1 MKFRLGLLIGV
12 ALGAAILGVGVL
24 LANAASIGMTSQRLS
39 VRNAGVIVPLSAP
52 TLSQVA
58 SAGGNGGLTS
68 VTSSATLSA
77 GTSNASGSL
86 NFKLWSDASCTV
98 QFGSTSSVSV
108 AGANGVVYVSDALVP
123 MLAGTYRWTVDY
135 SGDAN
140 NLSITGGC
148 GVSGSTVVI
157 TVGPAAKV
165 AFTQQPNGGAST
177 VAWTTQ
183 PKVTVQDAGG
193 NTIVGSTAAV
203 TLAIGT
209 NPNSGVLVCTT
220 NPKAAVAGIVTFAG
234 CMIDKAAGG
243 YTLTATSGA
252 LAGAT
257 SSTFTIT
264 VGVATKLVYS
274 QQPGGADATAVW
286 STQPSVE
293 VQDAGGNVVTSSS
306 ASITLAIG
314 TNPAA
319 GVLTCATNPLAAS
332 SGTAAFAGCKI
343 SKTGVGYTLTASASG
358 LTSATS
364 SAFNITAAPL
374 TYTAV
379 GTASTA
385 TSNATVALNYPA
397 GSVANDLM
405 ILIEINAAG
414 GNTTTPAGWTLR
426 ANQSTNSPAN
436 FGIKVWTRLSAGE
449 TSVNLAFK
457 SGAAG
462 STAWVTRYTRSSGYP
477 PNPATATATV
487 RSGVS
492 AASATFTP
500 SPNLTTNAANARV
513 ISIAAVRSLNTLSLG
528 TPQTFS
534 SRLAQTSTP
543 AGGQGI
549 SLALSDSL
557 QVVNPS
563 TPLSPTWAQSGTAA
577 QWAWATIAWS

>member
-1 MKFRLGLLIGV
+1 MKFRLGLLLGV
-12 ALGAAILGVGVL
+12 ALGASILGVGVL
-24 LANAASIGMTSQRLS
+24 LANAASIGMTSQQLS
-39 VRNAGVIVPLSAP
+39 VRNAGVMVPLSAP

-58 SAGGNGGLTS
+58 AAGGNGGLTS

-77 GTSNASGSL
+77 GTSNATGTLS
-86 NFKLWSDASCTV
+86 FKLWSDASCTV
-98 QFGSTSSVSV
+98 QFGSTSSVPV
-108 AGANGVVYVSDALVP
+108 AGANGVTYVSGALVP

-135 SGDAN
+135 SGDAD

-157 TVGPAAKV
+157 TIGPAAKV
-165 AFTQQPNGGAST
+165 AFTQQPGGGDAT

-183 PKVTVQDAGG
+183 PIVTVQDAGG
-193 NTIVGSTAAV
+193 NTIVGSTASV

-209 NPNSGVLVCTT
+209 NPNSGVLTCTA

-234 CMIDKAAGG
+234 CKIDKAAVG
-243 YTLTATSGA
+243 YMLTASSA
-252 LAGAT
+252 LLTGAT
-257 SSTFTIT
+257 SSTFTIN
-264 VGVATKLVYS
+264 VGAATKLAYS
-274 QQPGGADATAVW
+274 QEPGGADATVVW
-286 STQPSVE
+286 STQPSVV

-306 ASITLAIG
+306 ASITLTIG
-314 TNPAA
+314 TNPAS
-319 GVLTCATNPLAAS
+319 GVLACTTNPLAAL
-332 SGTAAFAGCKI
+332 SGTATFAGCKI
-343 SKTGVGYTLTASASG
+343 SKTGVGYTLIASSSG
-358 LTSATS
+358 LTSVTS

-374 TYTAV
+374 SYVAV
-379 GTASTA
+379 GAASTA
-385 TSNATVALNYPA
+385 TSNTTVAVNYPA

-405 ILIEINAAG
+405 ILIEINSTN
-414 GNTTTPAGWTLR
+414 GNTATPSGWTLL
-426 ANQSTNSPAN
+426 ASQSTATPAN

-457 SGAAG
+457 SNTAG

-492 AASATFTP
+492 AASATLTP

-528 TPQTFS
+528 TPQSFS
-534 SRLAQTSTP
+534 SRLTQTSTP